1 MNVEIGTEAA
11 PFPEK
16 EYIHKWDFRCSAGHA
31 PMAGGP
37 VGPIICAEK
46 LQVLISTIFSFFRL
60 CQGSQFTNNN

>member
-31 PMAGGP
+31 PMGGAP
-37 VGPIICAEK
+37 LPGPIICAEK
-46 LQVLISTIFSFFRL
+46 LQVLISTIF
-60 CQGSQFTNNN
+60 